1 MKNWFK
7 MISLIA
13 VIMTGA
19 LLIYGTHDMPA
30 WGDPDSPPN
39 SHVSPRY
46 ILEATKLTATPNIV
60 SAVLADYRSYDTL
73 GESAVIFTASIS
85 CLFLLRRVRKEK
97 KGRGQIDA

>member
-7 MISLIA
+7 LISWVA

-19 LLIYGTHDMPA
+19 LLIYGTHDMPD
-30 WGDPDSPPN
+30 WGDPNSPAN
-39 SHVSPRY
+39 AHVSPRY

-85 CLFLLRRVRKEK
+85 CLFLLRRIRGK
-97 KGRGQIDA
+97 KREEGE

>member
-1 MKNWFK
+1 MQNWFK
-7 MISLIA
+7 LISLAA

-19 LLIYGTHDMPA
+19 LLIYGMHDMPA
-30 WGDPDSPPN
+30 WGDPNSPAN

-46 ILEATKLTATPNIV
+46 ITQATKKTATPNMV

-85 CLFLLRRVRKEK
+85 CFFLLRRIRDKE
-97 KGRGQIDA
+97 D